1 MYICIK
7 YKVLIEDFL
16 EPLTKTRFFIEEETR
31 EYYAD
36 CEWSNNF
43 LSNEIV
49 NKYGCFNDM
58 IEGED
63 NFPYQLIDVSVEK
76 GDGKDEETATA
87 IFKRVSDGKQF
98 TLSVQDAGFIGPSTL
113 STSGYLEEL

>member
-1 MYICIK
+1 MSKEKI
-7 YKVLIEDFL
+7 LIEDFL

-31 EYYAD
+31 EYYAY

-76 GDGKDEETATA
+76 VMVKMRKQQLQYSKEYLM
-87 IFKRVSDGKQF
+87 VSS
-98 TLSVQDAGFIGPSTL
+98 LH
-113 STSGYLEEL
+113 YLYTMLDL

>member
-7 YKVLIEDFL
+7 YKVCRKKKILIEDFL

-49 NKYGCFNDM
+49 NKYGCFN
-58 IEGED
+58 
-63 NFPYQLIDVSVEK
+63 FPYQLIDVSVEK

-98 TLSVQDAGFIGPSTL
+98 TLSVHDAGFIGPSTL